1 MTTPDTAPL
10 LQFIDFLSEEFDLD
24 KDQQKSAKKIR
35 ATLAN
40 LEENS
45 DEDCS
50 MSLDIYDTDIQ
61 TQQSDRK
68 GVYWREWSVFL
79 EAGLLE
85 VRARSNAE
93 PDWLKAPGFHLEW
106 SHDLQSGK
114 QQGNGSLQ
122 DWLDDARNYKEYI
135 TEHLNEVEV
144 EFDAA

>member
-1 MTTPDTAPL
+1 MTSPDTTPL
-10 LQFIDFLSEEFDLD
+10 LHFIDFLSGEFELD
-24 KDQQKSAKKIR
+24 KEQSAGAKKIR
-35 ATLAN
+35 NILTDLEAN
-40 LEENS
+40 A

-85 VRARSNAE
+85 VRARSNSE
-93 PDWLKAPGFHLEW
+93 PDWLKVPGYAMEW
-106 SHDLQSGK
+106 SYDLQSGK
-114 QQGNGSLQ
+114 QQGNGDLTA
-122 DWLDDARNYKEYI
+122 WLEDARNYKDYI

-144 EFDAA
+144 EFDVA